1 MYLGRYRVGEYVT
14 LAVWCRTTAGVATF
28 PDIAPTAIIYT
39 EDASLVTMKMP
50 VCDKYGV
57 RGFFLKPFYVDSRF
71 ISSALETG
79 FMRVLYQYEIDS
91 IAFADED
98 LFEIVAGGTTDGVGI
113 SSYYYRRPQQSFVL
127 VQAEGGRLLKKRNPK
142 P

>member
-1 MYLGRYRVGEYVT
+1 
-14 LAVWCRTTAGVATF
+14 
-28 PDIAPTAIIYT
+28 
-39 EDASLVTMKMP
+39 
-50 VCDKYGV
+50 
-57 RGFFLKPFYVDSRF
+57 
-71 ISSALETG
+71 
-79 FMRVLYQYEIDS
+79 MRVLYQYEIDS